1 MCVCECECEM
11 RGCVGASEI
20 DGESEETKRN
30 SAFRL
35 DSSPRTRLK
44 METMNLCTRDAATSE
59 EPVCL
64 TALLFGKRPGLLF
77 SVE

>member
-44 METMNLCTRDAATSE
+44 METMNLCTRSICSNFRRARMPHSSSVWEKARTS
-59 EPVCL
+59 L
-64 TALLFGKRPGLLF
+64 
-77 SVE
+77 